1 MSNIVGEGFPE
12 QIIGQVKRRQTIYG
26 LINRNSE
33 QLTYL
38 NGRTSW
44 CKLVSSVNVKTPLRN
59 ISLLESDLAKQFVLF
74 NGTTNESTN
83 VQRAGVWPGTGNSN
97 DYAYG
102 MGGTEFGLRPMPGI
116 KSASTKTET
125 RGSLRTSTIQ
135 IQANNREQFD
145 IIDVLYMRLGFTML
159 LEWGNSSYFTNDGV
173 YENDNPH
180 SLADKF
186 LSGTLNYGNASKTIL
201 EARLNSCGNYD
212 AVVGKVVNFNWTFTK
227 DGTYDITLTLRSMGD
242 VLESLKSN
250 LLLPNSSI
258 TVTPPKD
265 LIKAQEN
272 LVKEQARLTQAEKE
286 IEDGKNKVASYDV
299 EIIAAEKALADLLS
313 IPNPDF
319 DTKLVAQQKISS
331 LQYSRN
337 QVNDNNIELNQNRIN
352 KIKEDIAEAEKA
364 VADEKAAQL
373 AEQSAGVKEVL
384 SEANPISEDVIKAFS
399 LSHEV
404 GKYFYQQQV
413 ILSEFSANDAGVS
426 FKPKRPDTPI
436 NFFKQVYEGDDTTY
450 QFYIRLGHFLE
461 WMQENLV
468 PKVQPSKTP
477 LIKIDYETEQNII
490 YLLGRQ
496 LSTNP
501 GICVFNTKF
510 IAVDGSYTTEFAP
523 GVETFRVSLSGSKNT
538 YGKIMN
544 SYFNMTYILKQMD
557 SLKDEDGRVPLYD
570 LIKSLCDGWN
580 NATGNFNKLGVSI
593 DADTNEVKIIDEVS
607 LPDRDDWLKKFKEIN
622 PTISTELVTFD
633 VYGYYYPKEGSEA
646 TSAGF
651 IKDIKFNTTITP
663 NLATMITVGATSNG
677 YVVGQDAT
685 ALSAMNAGLEDRF
698 KEKIENNNNNNTV
711 GTASLN
717 ESYNT
722 ALNDFNTFVRE
733 LGSQNGTSKP
743 TWNQEA
749 IDSFASTAIQFYEYD
764 QAKQTLGEKG
774 EINPSAVALG
784 QQISSL
790 KPLKQVASPNGGFLP
805 FDLTVTMDGLSGMK
819 VYQKYTIDTNYLP
832 SNYPNTLEFLI
843 KGITNDISNNQWT
856 TTLDSFA
863 IPKNPFGSSVSQTS
877 TAASSKSSSN
887 GIRGTKP
894 TFTGNTP
901 NADKLRALL
910 ISLGYTEKGK
920 ELSNGGDISPEL
932 LRYASS
938 VFKVIKK
945 QLPNLNITVTGG
957 NDRYHQKLSYKSSHS
972 LGTGLDIAISPATS
986 ANKKSVDTILGGFA
1000 AGNQNLIVSF
1010 INEYDYPSSAAT
1022 GGHFHLRIG
1031 GKIESKRISG
1041 FNKLASQGQLI
1052 TYPIV

>member
-1 MSNIVGEGFPE
+1 MANIVGEGFPE

-26 LINRNSE
+26 SINRNPE

-74 NGTTNESTN
+74 NGTTNESRN

-186 LSGTLNYGNASKTIL
+186 LSGTLNYGNASKTIYD
-201 EARLNSCGNYD
+201 ERLSSYGNYD

-265 LIKAQEN
+265 VIKAQEN
-272 LVKEQARLTQAEKE
+272 LVKEQARLTQTEKE
-286 IEDGKNKVASYDV
+286 IEDGKNKVVSYD
-299 EIIAAEKALADLLS
+299 IQIADAEKALADLLS
-313 IPNPDF
+313 TPNPDF
-319 DTKLVAQQKISS
+319 DTKLAAQQKISS
-331 LQYSRN
+331 LQYLRN

-352 KIKEDIAEAEKA
+352 KIKEDRDEAEKA
-364 VADEKAAQL
+364 VADETAAQL
-373 AEQSAGVKEVL
+373 AKQREEIAEVL
-384 SEANPISEDVIKAFS
+384 SEANPTSEDVIKAFS

-413 ILSEFSANDAGVS
+413 ILSELSADDAGVS
-426 FKPKRPDTPI
+426 VNPNTPI

-468 PKVQPSKTP
+468 PKVQPSNTP

-501 GICVFNTKF
+501 GICVFKTKF
-510 IAVDGSYTTEFAP
+510 IAVDGSYTTEFAS
-523 GVETFRVSLSGSKNT
+523 GVENFRVSLLGSKNT

-580 NATGNFNKLGVSI
+580 NATGNFSKLGVSI

-607 LPDRDDWLKKFKEIN
+607 LPDRDKWLNIFKEIN

-633 VYGYYYPKEGSEA
+633 VYGYYYPLSGPVES

-698 KEKIENNNNNNTV
+698 KEKIENKNNNNTV

-717 ESYNT
+717 ESFKT

-733 LGSQNGTSKP
+733 LGSQNGKVIP

-749 IDSFASTAIQFYEYD
+749 INSFASTAVQFYEYD

-784 QQISSL
+784 QQTSSL

-856 TTLDSFA
+856 TTLESFA
-863 IPKNPFGSSVSQTS
+863 IPKNPFGSIISETPSLS
-877 TAASSKSSSN
+877 ASSSSSSLNALSTRTQDFSTRGGSTSRTIEGAKYEN
-887 GIRGTKP
+887 GKIPESKLRVINNASKYKGSIQSDNGRIRLYVKASIALDRLILAAEQANIP
-894 TFTGNTP
+894 VKINSAYRTFTDQQRVYSTNCPGGVCNILTATP
-901 NADKLRALL
+901 GRSNHGFGVAVDFATPQLKRIKSGDKLYNWLTA
-910 ISLGYTEKGK
+910 
-920 ELSNGGDISPEL
+920 NG
-932 LRYASS
+932 AK
-938 VFKVIKK
+938 F
-945 QLPNLNITVTGG
+945 
-957 NDRYHQKLSYKSSHS
+957 
-972 LGTGLDIAISPATS
+972 
-986 ANKKSVDTILGGFA
+986 GF
-1000 AGNQNLIVSF
+1000 
-1010 INEYDYPSSAAT
+1010 
-1022 GGHFHLRIG
+1022 
-1031 GKIESKRISG
+1031 KRI
-1041 FNKLASQGQLI
+1041 ASETWHWEYQI
-1052 TYPIV
+1052 

>member
-102 MGGTEFGLRPMPGI
+102 MGGTEFGLRPMPGV

-186 LSGTLNYGNASKTIL
+186 LEGTLNYENASKLISET
-201 EARLNSCGNYD
+201 RLSSYGNYD

-258 TVTPPKD
+258 TVTPSKD
-265 LIKAQEN
+265 IIKAQEN

-286 IEDGKNKVASYDV
+286 IEDGKNKVASYD
-299 EIIAAEKALADLLS
+299 IQIADAEKALADLLLT
-313 IPNPDF
+313 PNPDF
-319 DTKLVAQQKISS
+319 DTKLAAQQKISS
-331 LQYSRN
+331 LQYLRN

-352 KIKEDIAEAEKA
+352 KIKEDREEEKKA
-364 VADEKAAQL
+364 VAEETAAQL
-373 AEQSAGVKEVL
+373 AKQREEIAEVL
-384 SEANPISEDVIKAFS
+384 SEANPTSEDVIKAFS

-413 ILSEFSANDAGVS
+413 ILSELSADNAGVS
-426 FKPKRPDTPI
+426 VNPNTPI

-468 PKVQPSKTP
+468 PKVQPSNTP

-501 GICVFNTKF
+501 GICVFKTKF

-523 GVETFRVSLSGSKNT
+523 GVENFRVSLLGSKNT

-580 NATGNFNKLGVSI
+580 NATGNFSKLGVSI

-607 LPDRDDWLKKFKEIN
+607 LPDRDKWLNIFKEIN

-633 VYGYYYPKEGSEA
+633 VYGYYYPLSGPVEL

-698 KEKIENNNNNNTV
+698 KEKIENKNNNNTV

-717 ESYNT
+717 ESFKT

-733 LGSQNGTSKP
+733 LGSQNGKVIP

-749 IDSFASTAIQFYEYD
+749 INSFASTAVQFYEYD

-784 QQISSL
+784 QQTSSL

-856 TTLDSFA
+856 TTLESFA
-863 IPKNPFGSSVSQTS
+863 IPKNPFGSTISETPTS
-877 TAASSKSSSN
+877 SASSSSSSLNALSTRTQDFSTRGGSTSRTIEGAKYEN
-887 GIRGTKP
+887 GKIPESKLRVINNDSKYRGAVTSDNGRIRLYVKASIALDRLILAAEQANIP
-894 TFTGNTP
+894 IKINSAYRTFSDQQRVYSTNCPGGVCNILTATP
-901 NADKLRALL
+901 GRSNHGFGVAVDFANPQLKRIKSGDKLYNWL
-910 ISLGYTEKGK
+910 TV
-920 ELSNGGDISPEL
+920 NG
-932 LRYASS
+932 AK
-938 VFKVIKK
+938 F
-945 QLPNLNITVTGG
+945 
-957 NDRYHQKLSYKSSHS
+957 
-972 LGTGLDIAISPATS
+972 
-986 ANKKSVDTILGGFA
+986 GF
-1000 AGNQNLIVSF
+1000 
-1010 INEYDYPSSAAT
+1010 
-1022 GGHFHLRIG
+1022 
-1031 GKIESKRISG
+1031 KRI
-1041 FNKLASQGQLI
+1041 ASETWHWEYQI
-1052 TYPIV
+1052 